1 MKIAVSS
8 GGYFI
13 YIRIV
18 KKMNMYD
25 IIGDVHG
32 YASLLKKLLLQLGYE
47 KTLDGYKHPKR
58 KAIFVGDFINRG
70 PEIRK
75 TLKMVRKMVEHG
87 NAYAILGNH
96 EIYAITYSLIEKDGS
111 FLVKTKSKDFLALN
125 NTIREFL
132 DYKDEWKEHIDWLL
146 KLPLFLDLGD
156 IRIVHAC
163 WSDSAIEW
171 LKKAE
176 MEGKTSRD
184 IFRKV
189 YNKPKSKT
197 SKYINI
203 LTKGIDF
210 KMPGNLRIVNNK
222 GVSPRS
228 FRLKWWENPE
238 GKTFEGISFE
248 SKFTL
253 PDFDIPA
260 NLTPVVQPYSSNAPI
275 VFFGHYC
282 RHHGPFI
289 VNTNICC
296 VDSCV
301 AGSKTL
307 TAYCWNGEQVLN
319 QKNLVHVRK

>member
-1 MKIAVSS
+1 MTAIFLYS
-8 GGYFI
+8 GNLKLI
-13 YIRIV
+13 
-18 KKMNMYD
+18 MYD

-47 KTLDGYKHPKR
+47 KTLNGYKHPER
-58 KAIFVGDFINRG
+58 KAIFLGDFINRG

-75 TLKMVRKMVEHG
+75 TLRTVRKMVENG

-96 EIYAITYSLIEKDGS
+96 EIYAITYSLKEKDGT
-111 FLVKTKSKDFLALN
+111 FVVKTKNKDYLALN
-125 NTIREFL
+125 KTIREFM
-132 DYKDEWKEHIDWLL
+132 DYKEEWKEHINWML
-146 KLPLFLDLGD
+146 KLPLYLDLGK

-171 LKKAE
+171 LIRAE
-176 MEGKTSRD
+176 QSGKSPKD

-189 YNKPKSKT
+189 YKKPKSKT
-197 SKYINI
+197 SKNINT

-210 KMPGNLRIVNNK
+210 KLPGNLKIINNK

-228 FRLKWWENPE
+228 YRLRWWENSD
-238 GKTFEGISFE
+238 GKTFEEMSFD
-248 SKFTL
+248 SKFSL
-253 PDFDIPA
+253 PDYVIPKEIA
-260 NLTPVVQPYSSNAPI
+260 PVLSPYSPTSPP

-282 RHHGPFI
+282 RHKGPYI
-289 VNTNICC
+289 IKPNICC

-307 TAYCWNGEQVLN
+307 TAYSWGGEQELN
-319 QKNLVHVRK
+319 PENLVHVRK